1 MAGGKEAEQSAGPA
15 GKGGG
20 SRPADGPAPPPHDA
34 EAGLRSGGSSG
45 SVSPSRSTRPAQ
57 EGVTEPPA
65 LMRELGGVAAVWY
78 REFKVFTRE
87 RSRVVSSLVSP
98 LMWLFLFGTGVGSAV
113 DIGGVDYRS
122 YIYPGILAMAVLF
135 GSVFF
140 GLYIVWDR
148 KLDVLKAVLVA
159 PVSRISIFFG
169 KVLGGCTD
177 VIIQASVL
185 LLLSFLFPSV
195 NPWGIPLALL
205 ILLVTAIAMVSL
217 GLAIGSLFESLEG
230 FQVVSTFL
238 VFPLFF
244 LSGALF
250 PVDERLPGWLL
261 GAVRL
266 NPLGY
271 TVDGVRGALLGLNT
285 LPIYLDLG
293 AVALFA
299 LLMILLGSWLF
310 SRMK

>member
-1 MAGGKEAEQSAGPA
+1 MSERRFRKE
-15 GKGGG
+15 
-20 SRPADGPAPPPHDA
+20 
-34 EAGLRSGGSSG
+34 LM
-45 SVSPSRSTRPAQ
+45 
-57 EGVTEPPA
+57 GVY
-65 LMRELGGVAAVWY
+65 AVWW
-78 REFKVFTRE
+78 REFKVFQRE
-87 RSRVVSSLVSP
+87 KSRVVSSIVQP
-98 LMWLFLFGTGVGSAV
+98 LMWLFLFGSGVGASV
-113 DIGGVDYRS
+113 SVSGVNYQD
-122 YIYPGILAMAVLF
+122 YIYPGILAMSVLF

-148 KLDVLKAVLVA
+148 KLDVLKAILVA

-177 VIIQASVL
+177 VIIQVL
-185 LLLSFLFPSV
+185 VLFLFSFLFPTI

-205 ILLVTAIAMVSL
+205 ILFITSIAMVAM

-250 PVDERLPGWLL
+250 PVNDRLPVWLQ
-261 GAVRL
+261 GAVKL
-266 NPLGY
+266 NPLTY

-285 LPIYLDLG
+285 FPLYTDIG
-293 AVALFA
+293 VIAFFAV
-299 LLMILLGSWLF
+299 LMILAGSVMF
-310 SRMK
+310 SRMR

>member
-1 MAGGKEAEQSAGPA
+1 MENGRFRKE
-15 GKGGG
+15 
-20 SRPADGPAPPPHDA
+20 
-34 EAGLRSGGSSG
+34 LL
-45 SVSPSRSTRPAQ
+45 
-57 EGVTEPPA
+57 GVYA
-65 LMRELGGVAAVWY
+65 IWWREI
-78 REFKVFTRE
+78 KVFQRE
-87 RSRVVSSLVSP
+87 KSRVVSSIVQP
-98 LMWLFLFGTGVGSAV
+98 LMWLFLFGSGVGASIS
-113 DIGGVDYRS
+113 IGEVNYQD
-122 YIYPGILAMAVLF
+122 YIYPGILSMSVLF

-177 VIIQASVL
+177 VIIQVL
-185 LLLSFLFPSV
+185 ILFLFSFLFPSI
-195 NPWGIPLALL
+195 NLWGIPLALL
-205 ILLVTAIAMVSL
+205 ILSITSIAMVSM

-230 FQVVSTFL
+230 FQVIATFV

-250 PVDERLPGWLL
+250 PVNDRLPAWLH
-261 GAVRL
+261 GVVKL
-266 NPLGY
+266 NPLTY

-285 LPIYLDLG
+285 FPLYTDLSVISFF
-293 AVALFA
+293 AV
-299 LLMILLGSWLF
+299 LMVLAGSALF

>member
-1 MAGGKEAEQSAGPA
+1 MFLD
-15 GKGGG
+15 
-20 SRPADGPAPPPHDA
+20 RF
-34 EAGLRSGGSSG
+34 
-45 SVSPSRSTRPAQ
+45 T
-57 EGVTEPPA
+57 
-65 LMRELGGVAAVWY
+65 RELGGIAAVWY

-87 RSRVVSSLVSP
+87 KSRVISSLVSP

-113 DIGGVDYRS
+113 EIGGVGYRD

-177 VIIQASVL
+177 IVIQASVL

-195 NPWGIPLALL
+195 NPWGIPLALF

-250 PVDERLPGWLL
+250 PVDQRLPAWLL
-261 GAVRL
+261 SAVRA
-266 NPLGY
+266 NPLSY

-293 AVALFA
+293 TIALFA
-299 LLMILLGSWLF
+299 LIMILLGSWLF

>member
-1 MAGGKEAEQSAGPA
+1 M
-15 GKGGG
+15 
-20 SRPADGPAPPPHDA
+20 
-34 EAGLRSGGSSG
+34 
-45 SVSPSRSTRPAQ
+45 
-57 EGVTEPPA
+57 
-65 LMRELGGVAAVWY
+65 
-78 REFKVFTRE
+78 
-87 RSRVVSSLVSP
+87 VSSLVSP

-159 PVSRISIFFG
+159 PVSRVSIFFG

-177 VIIQASVL
+177 VVIQASVL

-195 NPWGIPLALL
+195 DPWGIPLALL
-205 ILLVTAIAMVSL
+205 ILFVTAIAMVSL

-250 PVDERLPGWLL
+250 PVSERLPAWLL

-266 NPLGY
+266 NPLSY
-271 TVDGVRGALLGLNT
+271 TVDGVRGALLGLSAF
-285 LPIYLDLG
+285 PIYIDLG

-299 LLMILLGSWLF
+299 VITILLGSWLF

>member
-1 MAGGKEAEQSAGPA
+1 MEDGRFRKE
-15 GKGGG
+15 
-20 SRPADGPAPPPHDA
+20 
-34 EAGLRSGGSSG
+34 LL
-45 SVSPSRSTRPAQ
+45 
-57 EGVTEPPA
+57 GVYA
-65 LMRELGGVAAVWY
+65 IWWREI
-78 REFKVFTRE
+78 KVFQRE
-87 RSRVVSSLVSP
+87 KSRVVSSIVQP
-98 LMWLFLFGTGVGSAV
+98 LMWLFLFGSGVGASIS
-113 DIGGVDYRS
+113 IGEVNYQD
-122 YIYPGILAMAVLF
+122 YIYPGILSMSVLF

-177 VIIQASVL
+177 VIIQVL
-185 LLLSFLFPSV
+185 ILFLFSFLFPSI

-205 ILLVTAIAMVSL
+205 ILSITSIAMVSM

-230 FQVVSTFL
+230 FQVIATFV

-250 PVDERLPGWLL
+250 PVNDRLPAWLH
-261 GAVRL
+261 GVVKL
-266 NPLGY
+266 NPLTY

-285 LPIYLDLG
+285 FSLYADLSVISFF
-293 AVALFA
+293 AV
-299 LLMILLGSWLF
+299 LMVLAGSALF